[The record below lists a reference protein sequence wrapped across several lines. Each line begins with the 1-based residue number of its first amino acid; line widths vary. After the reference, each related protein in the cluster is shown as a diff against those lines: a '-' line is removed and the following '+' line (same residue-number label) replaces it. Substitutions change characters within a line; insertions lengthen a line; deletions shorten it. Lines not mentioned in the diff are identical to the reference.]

1 MKHQGYIRS
10 LFVAFCAFFVC
21 VSAMAETTAEA
32 ATVHLNPFAF
42 KLSSSLNGDVFTVT
56 YYLNAPATD
65 VKVSIDI
72 NNDGKIDGNDVV
84 YNCNA
89 VKNTQKTTLVKGIYT
104 AEISLRKKIN
114 ELAAFRNQTDLH
126 WYVDVKGGNTAQY
139 ITCGDNDGTFT
150 ALNAPKVTSY
160 SYPFYKPASVDID
173 VDPYSKNFGYIY
185 MIEQSNG
192 FTDKST
198 YGQYYGWH
206 ESGSKY
212 KGGLYSFDPAF
223 QNIPTMND
231 KVTDGTY
238 DYADYDL
245 NKVKASRRDASMNA
259 NGTGRFTESDLFGHI
274 RIAYDDQHINN
285 AYMTFANT
293 ASTND
298 DDAILLGRVNTAN
311 FPHIGS
317 GEGSWF
323 TRLAAGNTAKGRYT
337 DKNITRDNFIIG
349 PNVTFDVNGQGAA
362 LKLLMVSATEDNAI
376 NNRESFRCDEYNLGT
391 GSSISTPNI
400 KRILNTRYSTNPNDV
415 NFWYFNG
422 RRLVTNCPQNGP
434 SCTGC
439 HWCEGTSAVGFSNA
453 HLYRRVEYD
462 KDGKGFWHTNFREN
476 HTELPS
482 MVHFKYNST
491 TKRYDVNFAEY
502 YAGRSGGAI
511 RYDNEQ
517 KRLAVAGGEPCIR
530 NRTWTT
536 SKNDDAH
543 LTMHPWPTAV
553 SGTYPQK
560 AVEANWITIYTINPD
575 TLQAQLITNFT
586 DSTKISYKRT
596 LEARRKNL
604 LVDSVYVNVGFWV
617 HDIAWDYADNIY
629 IAGRGDNQ
637 FCAFALPNGGKPV
650 STPCKQNYYFDS
662 DTYLL
667 TITIAPAN
675 TGTVLDDEFREEYRY
690 YMKDAK
696 FKLLAVPE
704 TGYRFYCWDD
714 TDIKYPNTIGAT
726 LTSEH
731 TMTEDY
737 DRTAHFGIDVWETKA
752 ITQTAE
758 TMTFRGVWVQRELD
772 DVSYSTICLPFNLT
786 TLEGTPYEGASVLK
800 FDKAED
806 SDVAGDNRTFLTFK
820 EVTFKNGDIMEAGKP
835 YLIKVN
841 TPIAKG
847 EEKIFKNVT
856 CPPIGTQGQS
866 VTHNGVTFYGLLNPA
881 TFTAAQLKDMLFLTA
896 DNRLVTLYGQ
906 NSVNI
911 NGLRGYFTVNG
922 GMSKTA
928 EFVLNLPEKVTTSIP
943 MISLADSLKVTKY
956 LWNGQIYIQ
965 RGNEVYDL
973 SGARVK

>member
-1 MKHQGYIRS
+1 MKHQSYIRS

-21 VSAMAETTAEA
+21 VSASAETTAEA

-42 KLSSSLNGDVFTVT
+42 KLSSELVGDVFTVT
-56 YYLNAPATD
+56 YYLNAPATNVD
-65 VKVSIDI
+65 VIVD
-72 NNDGKIDGNDVV
+72 IDGNGVDAGDVV
-84 YNCNA
+84 YNCNE

-104 AEISLRKKIN
+104 AEISLREKIN
-114 ELAAFRNQTDLH
+114 ELAAFRNKNDLH

-206 ESGSKY
+206 ESDSKY

-293 ASTND
+293 ASTNND
-298 DDAILLGRVNTAN
+298 AAILLGRVNTAN

-422 RRLVTNCPQNGP
+422 RRLVTDCPKNGL

-530 NRTWTT
+530 DRTWTT

-650 STPCKQNYYFDS
+650 STPCKDAYRFNTNASQLIVNIYPQNV
-662 DTYLL
+662 
-667 TITIAPAN
+667 N
-675 TGTVLDDEFREEYRY
+675 CGTVVDYEFQKSFAW
-690 YMKDAK
+690 YMNGAK
-696 FKLLAVPE
+696 YKLEAKPAA
-704 TGYRFYCWDD
+704 GYRFVSWYRTDSQHEPVFAQYHTKGDKKETIQADFGINVHEDTKIVDINSD
-714 TDIKYPNTIGAT
+714 TD
-726 LTSEH
+726 
-731 TMTEDY
+731 
-737 DRTAHFGIDVWETKA
+737 FKA
-752 ITQTAE
+752 VYVK
-758 TMTFRGVWVQRELD
+758 RDLD
-772 DVSYSTICLPFNLT
+772 DVSYSTICLPFNLE
-786 TLEGTPYEGASVLK
+786 TLVGTPYEGASVLE
-800 FDKAED
+800 FTSEETSNVD
-806 SDVAGDNRTFLTFK
+806 GDNRISLNFT
-820 EVTFKNGDIMEAGKP
+820 EVTFGAGKGMRAGIP
-835 YLIKVN
+835 YLIQVKNAVS
-841 TPIAKG
+841 G
-847 EEKIFKNVT
+847 EKMFWDVT
-856 CPPIGTQGQS
+856 CPDIDNQGQS
-866 VTHNGVTFYGLLNPA
+866 VININGTVTFHALLNPT

-906 NSVNI
+906 NSVSI
-911 NGLRGYFTVNG
+911 NGLRGYFTVSG
-922 GMSKTA
+922 GMSKNA
-928 EFVLNLPEKVTTSIP
+928 EFVLNLPDKVVTSTPFVGIEETQQP
-943 MISLADSLKVTKY
+943 TKY
-956 LWNGQIYIQ
+956 MQNGQLYIQ
-965 RGNEVYDL
+965 QGEQVYNMN
-973 SGARVK
+973 GALVK